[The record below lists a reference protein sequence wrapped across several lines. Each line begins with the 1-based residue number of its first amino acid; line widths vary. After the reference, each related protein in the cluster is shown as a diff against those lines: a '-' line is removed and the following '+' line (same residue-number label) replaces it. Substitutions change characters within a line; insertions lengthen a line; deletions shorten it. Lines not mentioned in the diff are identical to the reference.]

1 MARKEFR
8 ITIDA
13 PREKV
18 WQVLWDLQTYPVWT
32 APFSPSSNVRTDNWK
47 KDSKVLFT
55 DGSGNGMVSTVAEN
69 VPNEFMS
76 FRHLGELK
84 DGVEDTS
91 SERVSAWAG
100 ATENYTLR
108 DNGGKTELV
117 IDMDITEEFA
127 DMFDEMWPKALD
139 KVKELSEK

>member
-1 MARKEFR
+1 MAKKEFR

-13 PREKV
+13 PKEKV

-32 APFSPSSNVRTDNWK
+32 TAFSPSSNVRTDNWK

-55 DGSGNGMVSTVAEN
+55 DGSGNGMVSMVAEN
-69 VPNEFMS
+69 IPNKFMS

-91 SERVSAWAG
+91 GERVSAWAG
-100 ATENYTLR
+100 ATENYTLK

-117 IDMDITEEFA
+117 IDLDITEEFA

-139 KVKELSEK
+139 KVKELSEN